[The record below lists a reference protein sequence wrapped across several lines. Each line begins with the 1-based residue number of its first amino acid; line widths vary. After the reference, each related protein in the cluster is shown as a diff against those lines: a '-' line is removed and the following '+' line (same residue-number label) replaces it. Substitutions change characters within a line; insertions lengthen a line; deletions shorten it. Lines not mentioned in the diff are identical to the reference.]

1 MVREINI
8 RRPIKPDLPSF
19 KRVAAYVRVSS
30 LKDAMLQSLSNQ
42 VSYYN
47 DFIQH
52 HAGWRFAGVYVDEG
66 FTGTKD
72 MRPEFQRLLVD
83 CKSGMIDMVV
93 TKSTTRFARNT
104 VTMLE
109 TVRMLKE
116 FSVDVFFEKENIHSM
131 SGDGELMLTILSS
144 FAQEE
149 SRSVSENCKWR
160 LQEKMKHGEIV
171 GLRAMYGYNIIKGN
185 VEIDEERAAIV
196 RSIFFDYLSGVGTAE
211 IARRLTEQSVQTIH
225 GGQWTATKILG
236 MLQNEKYTGNAL
248 LQKKYV
254 ADHLS
259 KRKVRNKGERP
270 KYYAEETHPAII
282 EKSTFESVQSRIAK
296 ELNANGGYRSNHQ
309 GYPFSGKIVCGKC
322 GKRFKRITKHGTAYW
337 HCTMTVQ
344 FGTTACHSKRIPE
357 TTLLNISANVLD
369 NSAFCVDV
377 FMSIID
383 HIEAYDGNRL
393 AFVFKDGHTVE
404 TIWQDHSRTES
415 WTDEMKQNA
424 REKNLIRRQE
434 PPCRK

>member
-1 MVREINI
+1 MEREINI

-52 HAGWRFAGVYVDEG
+52 HAGWQFAGVYVDEG

-83 CKSGMIDMVV
+83 CKAGKIDMVL

-116 FSVDVFFEKENIHSM
+116 IGVDVLFEKEDIHSM

-160 LQEKMKHGEIV
+160 LQEKMKQGEMV
-171 GLRAMYGYNIIKGN
+171 GLRAMYGYNIIKGS
-185 VEIDEERAAIV
+185 VEIDQERAAIV
-196 RSIFFDYLSGVGTAE
+196 RSIFFDYLNGVGTAE
-211 IARRLTEQSVQTIH
+211 IARRLVEKDLQTIR

-259 KRKVRNKGERP
+259 KHKIRNNGERP
-270 KYYAEETHPAII
+270 MYYAEGTHPAII
-282 EKSTFESVQSRIAK
+282 DGSTFERVQSRIA
-296 ELNANGGYRSNHQ
+296 EDLHAIGGHRPNNQRH
-309 GYPFSGKIVCGKC
+309 PFSGMIVCGKC
-322 GKRFKRITKHGTAYW
+322 GKHFKRITKRGVPYW
-337 HCTMTVQ
+337 HCSTTVR
-344 FGTTACHSKRIPE
+344 FGTAACQSKRIPE
-357 TTLLNISANVLD
+357 TTLLNVTANILGISEFNVD
-369 NSAFCVDV
+369 AFKNQ
-377 FMSIID
+377 ID
-383 HIEAYDGNRL
+383 QIEAQDGNCL
-393 AFVFKDGHTVE
+393 LFAFTDGRTVQ
-404 TIWQDHSRTES
+404 TKWQDHSRSES
-415 WTDEMKQNA
+415 WTDEMKQIA
-424 REKNLIRRQE
+424 QEKSQKRSHN
-434 PPCRK
+434 

>member
-1 MVREINI
+1 MEREINI
-8 RRPIKPDLPSF
+8 RRPIKPALPSF

-30 LKDAMLQSLSNQ
+30 IKDAMLQSLSNQ

-47 DFIQH
+47 YFIQH
-52 HAGWRFAGVYVDEG
+52 HAGWQFAGVYVDEG

-72 MRPEFQRLLVD
+72 MRPEFQRLLAD

-171 GLRAMYGYNIIKGN
+171 GLRAMYGYNIIKGS
-185 VEIDEERAAIV
+185 VEINEERAAIV

-211 IARRLTEQSVQTIH
+211 IARRLTEKSVQTIH

-270 KYYAEETHPAII
+270 KYYAEDTHPGII
-282 EKSTFESVQSRIAK
+282 NKSTFERVQGRIAE
-296 ELNANGGYRSNHQ
+296 ELLASGGHRPNSQ
-309 GYPFSGKIVCGKC
+309 RYPFSGKIVCGKC
-322 GKRFKRITKHGTAYW
+322 GKHFKRITKRGVPYW
-337 HCTMTVQ
+337 HCTTTVQ
-344 FGTTACHSKRIPE
+344 SGAAACQSKRIPE
-357 TTLLNISANVLD
+357 ATFLTITANILGISVFSAE
-369 NSAFCVDV
+369 V
-377 FMSIID
+377 FESRID

-393 AFVFKDGHTVE
+393 AFAFKDGQTVE

-434 PPCRK
+434 TRCQK